1 MQQSLE
7 LDKNTVLTTIK
18 RKVDADHSCLF
29 SSIAYLTDRAN
40 FDETSSAKYRN
51 MIVEYLKSH
60 DDFDALL
67 DVDKESYIEQ
77 ISKPHKWGGGIE
89 ISIFTKL
96 FKIKIAVVDGKTNRI
111 DLFGEEEQD
120 YKNVIYIYYT
130 GIHYDPLVMNKN
142 EEEDTKTDKTIFEAS
157 DVATRDSFKLFG
169 QQCKDDGQFFDF
181 ESFKKRMKKE
191 SNDSDDESSSSQ
203 KKKENINLECA
214 DCEAKFTCKKSATA
228 HARETDHWTFKEI

>member
-1 MQQSLE
+1 MQQLLE
-7 LDKNTVLTTIK
+7 HNKNTVLK
-18 RKVDADHSCLF
+18 RNVDADHSCLF

-51 MIVEYLKSH
+51 MIVEYLKSN

-67 DVDKESYIEQ
+67 DVDKENYIEQ
-77 ISKPHKWGGGIE
+77 ICKPHKWGGGIE
-89 ISIFTKL
+89 ISIFSKI

-111 DLFGEEEQD
+111 DLFGEDQQD

-142 EEEDTKTDKTIFEAS
+142 EDEDSKTDITTFEAS
-157 DVATRDSFKLFG
+157 DIATRDSFKSFG
-169 QQCKDDGQFFDF
+169 LQCKEDGQFFDF
-181 ESFKKRMKKE
+181 ESFKKRIKKE
-191 SNDSDDESSSSQ
+191 ESDNSDDEGSSSQ
-203 KKKENINLECA
+203 NKKENINLECV
-214 DCEAKFTCKKSATA
+214 DCETKFTCKKSATE